1 VPNLDPAE
9 LREWLSAGSGCLV
22 PLIAAIVAYV
32 AIREYVVSR
41 NRLKLDLWEKRY
53 GVFTATMN
61 LLAAVVREADC
72 SDEERSKF
80 ARGMAGKE
88 FLFGAEVTE
97 YLQEQVWKKSVDL
110 YGHRRKLGPEGGLP
124 VGPERTKVSEENRVL
139 LNWFSEQLT
148 SGARQVFA
156 PYLDFG
162 KVK

>member
-32 AIREYVVSR
+32 AIREYIVSR

-72 SDEERSKF
+72 SNEELSKF
-80 ARGMAGKE
+80 GRGIVGNE
-88 FLFGAEVTE
+88 FLFDVEVTD
-97 YLQEQVWKKSVDL
+97 YLQEQVWKKCVDL
-110 YGHRRKLGPEGGLP
+110 SGHRRKVGAEGGLP
-124 VGPERTKVSEENRVL
+124 RGPERTKLSKENHDL
-139 LNWFSEQLT
+139 LLWFSEQLT
-148 SGARQVFA
+148 KGARGVFA